1 MSDEKKNSKK
11 ELKLALLSLSNL
23 VNTKAGNLFNVSK
36 GSEQVLALL
45 RWSAKSDDIDV
56 NLAFLKVGH
65 YLSSA
70 HKRFFESNGVVF
82 SALADQEAKTV
93 DVTYRGQV
101 IKKEAATTSVSESQ
115 PADDSKKGKRKIIY
129 RGQEKWV

>member
-1 MSDEKKNSKK
+1 MSNEKKKSNK

-23 VNTKAGNLFNVSK
+23 VATKSGPQFNVGK

-45 RWSAKSDDIDV
+45 QWAAKSDDIEV
-56 NLAFLKVGH
+56 SESFLKVGP

-82 SALADQEAKTV
+82 SALVEQEAKTV

-101 IKKEAATTSVSESQ
+101 IKKEAAKASSNESQ
-115 PADDSKKGKRKIIY
+115 SVDDSKKGKRKIIY